1 MKTILF
7 FSLLLI
13 SNLAFSKQRV
23 DFDLK
28 FYLTSY
34 QQQKSVS
41 CTYKIENELSQDWL
55 VFCDQNKFR
64 VHLWVSEY
72 RASTSPK
79 QKFEI
84 LYWVTEL
91 NNSAPVYHTQTSWLK
106 FKSVTTAHSFEL
118 SQGVLDDTYALN
130 VDISF

>member
-1 MKTILF
+1 MKIILF
-7 FSLLLI
+7 FSILFA
-13 SNLAFSKQRV
+13 SNLVFSKTKT

-28 FYLTSY
+28 FQLTPY
-34 QQQKSVS
+34 QNQKSIG

-72 RASTSPK
+72 RGSTSPK

-91 NNSAPVYHTQTSWLK
+91 NNSAPIYHTQTSWLK
-106 FKSVTTAHSFEL
+106 FKEITTAHSFEL
-118 SQGVLDDTYALN
+118 SQGVLDDTYALS
-130 VDISF
+130 VDVLF